1 MQYGQFRYYWLALL
15 AGVTGHQM
23 LLQFTLGWLIFE
35 MTGEPRDIAFLGVA
49 IAIPALALNLLG
61 GVLADRWE
69 PKYVV
74 AAAQAVSAT
83 VVVALAVLVLKEHV
97 QTWHILAAGVIIGAV
112 QAFDAPSRSS
122 VSPRLVRM

>member
-74 AAAQAVSAT
+74 AAAQTVSAT
-83 VVVALAVLVLKEHV
+83 A
-97 QTWHILAAGVIIGAV
+97 
-112 QAFDAPSRSS
+112 RSS
-122 VSPRLVRM
+122 AAPQ